1 MSDVSQLFSFAFF
14 ATLRLYVQKNFS
26 LRRKVAKKTQ
36 SIMLVACL
44 CLGAVVSSAQTV
56 ADRIVVTVNT
66 EAITYSDLLWQ
77 LALQPQTPLVR
88 PRSEDLNQV
97 LERVID
103 QRLVAQEAEKLPS
116 IRPTDE
122 ETDAALAELIKRF
135 PTPAEFQTR
144 VESVGLQPDAL
155 RDIVRARVAIDKFL
169 DFRFRAFTI
178 ISTAEV
184 ADYYRDV
191 YLPRFRQTQPGSVV
205 PTLDAA
211 RERIEKILTEEKIAA
226 DTDAFLQT
234 ARTAAEVVRLAQL

>member
-1 MSDVSQLFSFAFF
+1 MQFV
-14 ATLRLYVQKNFS
+14 
-26 LRRKVAKKTQ
+26 
-36 SIMLVACL
+36 MLVVCL
-44 CLGAVVSSAQTV
+44 CLSASAARSQTV
-56 ADRIVVTVNT
+56 ADRIVVTVNA

-116 IRPTDE
+116 IRPTDA
-122 ETDAALAELIKRF
+122 ETDAALAGLINRF
-135 PTPAEFQTR
+135 PTRAEFQTR
-144 VESVGLQPDAL
+144 VESVGLQPEAL

-178 ISTAEV
+178 ISTTEV
-184 ADYYRDV
+184 EAYYRDV

-211 RERIEKILTEEKIAA
+211 RERIERILIEEKIAA

-234 ARTAAEVVRLAQL
+234 ARTSAEIVRLAQL

>member
-1 MSDVSQLFSFAFF
+1 MSDVSQLFSFASWCLG
-14 ATLRLYVQKNFS
+14 TPKNFS
-26 LRRKVAKKTQ
+26 QRRKVAKKTQ
-36 SIMLVACL
+36 FVMLVTCL
-44 CLGAVVSSAQTV
+44 WLSAVAASAQVV

-116 IRPTDE
+116 IRPTDA

-135 PTPAEFQTR
+135 PTPAEFQAR
-144 VESVGLQPDAL
+144 VESVGLQPEGL

-178 ISTAEV
+178 ISTSEV
-184 ADYYRDV
+184 EGYYRDV
-191 YLPRFRQTQPGSVV
+191 YLPRFRQSQPGSVV

-211 RERIEKILTEEKIAA
+211 RGRIEQTLTEQKIAA

-234 ARTAAEVVRLAQL
+234 ARAAAEIVRLAQL